1 MNTHWHET
9 RKAINAFKNA
19 TPKAYD
25 VIWKNAYW
33 EGMQEMYHHCKQMTI
48 ACAIGVA
55 VGAVVC
61 TTAYVVIDI
70 ANRRS

>member
-19 TPKAYD
+19 NPKAYD

-33 EGMQEMYHHCKQMTI
+33 EGMQ
-48 ACAIGVA
+48 
-55 VGAVVC
+55 
-61 TTAYVVIDI
+61 
-70 ANRRS
+70 